1 MLPSADSYKIA
12 ESLYNVGEFLL
23 RDDAHDIG
31 HFSYRNRPHYYH
43 GKLEKDHPSPFH
55 HWYLGVAL
63 MFVGQL
69 LGTFA
74 TLSDMKEGAIAEDSS
89 EGLQ

>member
-1 MLPSADSYKIA
+1 MLHSEDSYKIA

-31 HFSYRNRPHYYH
+31 HFSYKDRPHYYH
-43 GKLEKDHPSPFH
+43 GKYEKDHPSPFH
-55 HWYLGVAL
+55 HWYVGIAL

-74 TLSDMKEGAIAEDSS
+74 TLSDLKEGAVEDSR